1 MKINSIERCIK
12 IIEFLSKYPRGRKLT
27 EISAQLD
34 LHPSSAHHIINT
46 LAPYDYII
54 QDPDTKKYSLG
65 FRFLEISRR
74 ILDNMDIRKVAR
86 RHLEEL
92 GKETR
97 EAVHLA
103 ILRDK
108 KVVYIDKIDN
118 LGGLSLA
125 TYIGFATD
133 PHAAAGG
140 KVLLADMPEKQVKD
154 MYQNRVL
161 TNYGKKTIT
170 DLSRL
175 FEELKKIRS
184 QGYAIDDE
192 EYYEGVRCVA
202 APIRSGNEAVAAVS
216 ITGSV
221 FTVTLERIERELID
235 QVMNT
240 SEAISNELR
249 W

>member
-1 MKINSIERCIK
+1 MKINSIERCIR
-12 IIEFLSKYPRGRKLT
+12 IIEFLSKYPRGLKLT
-27 EISAQLD
+27 EISSQLD
-34 LHPSSAHHIINT
+34 LHPSSVHHIINT
-46 LAPYDYII
+46 LAPFDYIS
-54 QDPDTKKYSLG
+54 QDPDTRKYSLG

-86 RHLEEL
+86 KYLEEL

-103 ILRDK
+103 VLRDN

-118 LGGLSLA
+118 LGGLSLV

-140 KVLLADMPEKQVKD
+140 KVLLASMPDKQVKNI
-154 MYQNRVL
+154 YQNRNL
-161 TNYGKKTIT
+161 KNYGKKTIT
-170 DLSRL
+170 NLSGLLEQLKQIRL
-175 FEELKKIRS
+175 
-184 QGYAIDDE
+184 QGYAVDDE

-202 APIRSGNEAVAAVS
+202 APIRSGGEVLAAVS
-216 ITGSV
+216 VTGSI
-221 FTVTLERIERELID
+221 FSITKERIKRELKN
-235 QVMNT
+235 QVMT
-240 SEAISNELR
+240 TAEAISNELK